1 MTQNLNQKMREN
13 SALIL
18 MVAFLSLVMLTGG
31 SGRDDTQALLVLR
44 PFTIIFF
51 GIALWQMLNG
61 KRENGRSL
69 VFSSALLIIAAAVFL
84 IPLPGSMWA
93 NLPMRDSLVDI
104 DRMVFGEPRTR
115 VLAFNPSSAWESLNA
130 LLIPI
135 TAILLMLRLD
145 ERQRKQM
152 LPIIIGFG
160 LFSGLLGIMQS
171 ISSGQSSLY
180 FYRITNNGSGVG
192 LFANRNHQALLLCLL
207 FPMLAGHVAIRLRSQ
222 PRSKRT
228 LWFALLAGAPLI
240 PLILVT
246 GSRSGLVL
254 AVVGLMLAFGIYW
267 QSQKAMRQAKGEPIR
282 RWPVVAASLM
292 IAALFALTLQMSRAE
307 AFERLFGDDGSE
319 NRLGFWNPIY
329 EMATAIF
336 PFGAGPGGFTN
347 AYAIFEPNQLLDP
360 SYLNHAHNDWLELFV
375 THGALAILLIIG
387 VIGFAVYSTYRN
399 FGRVQSSDRLLS
411 FVGIS
416 IIVIAILGSIG
427 DYPLRTPIISIL
439 FAISVVWSIYSPDLV
454 GKLGNKTGNL

>member
-1 MTQNLNQKMREN
+1 MTQNLIQKLREN

-44 PFTIIFF
+44 PFTIIFLAI
-51 GIALWQMLNG
+51 GLWQMLSDGVKNG
-61 KRENGRSL
+61 YYL
-69 VFSSALLIIAAAVFL
+69 ILLSALFIIAAALFL
-84 IPLPGSMWA
+84 IPLPGSIWV

-104 DRMVFGEPRTR
+104 DRVVFGETKPRA
-115 VLAFNPSSAWESLNA
+115 LALNPQSAWESLNA

-145 ERQRKQM
+145 ERQRRQM

-171 ISSGQSSLY
+171 ISSSQSSLY
-180 FYRITNNGSGVG
+180 FYRITNNGSAVG

-207 FPMLAGHVAIRLRSQ
+207 FPMLAGYVAIKQRSK
-222 PRSKRT
+222 PLSKRT

-267 QSQKAMRQAKGEPIR
+267 QSQKAMRQAKGETMH
-282 RWPVVAASLM
+282 RWPVVAASLT

-307 AFERLFGDDGSE
+307 AFQRLFGDDGSE
-319 NRLGFWNPIY
+319 NRLAFWKPIY

-387 VIGFAVYSTYRN
+387 VIGFAVYATYRN
-399 FGRVQSSDRLLS
+399 FCRVQSSGRLLS

-416 IIVIAILGSIG
+416 LIVIAILGSFG
-427 DYPLRTPIISIL
+427 DYPLRTPIISVL
-439 FAISVVWSIYSPDLV
+439 VAISIVWSIHSPEPV
-454 GKLGNKTGNL
+454 GKIR